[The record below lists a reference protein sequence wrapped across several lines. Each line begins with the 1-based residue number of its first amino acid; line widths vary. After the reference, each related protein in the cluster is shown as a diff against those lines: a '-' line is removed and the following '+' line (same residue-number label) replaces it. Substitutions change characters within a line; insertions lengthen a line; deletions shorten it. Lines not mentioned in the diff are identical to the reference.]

1 MFLVVSFIA
10 KIVAEVI
17 HEICGHGLFVL
28 LFKGTIKTVYISIF
42 WPYEFSYISWSLPSG
57 ITSAQM
63 AWIYAGGILMCMFT
77 SFITQAFLL
86 FKKKILWHFDIALF
100 WLAFWTFV
108 NSTGY
113 LIIGGL
119 TPFGDVHEL
128 IMLGVL
134 TSLFS
139 LVIGIIIFVIGF
151 VTLSWSLRKILIK
164 MFSPRRASL
173 GVVLFW
179 FIIPMLV
186 MVMLA
191 NPERGLQL
199 AYLPLAFIPT
209 FISFV
214 IEYFLILSQH

>member
-1 MFLVVSFIA
+1 MHVHVVYNS
-10 KIVAEVI
+10 
-17 HEICGHGLFVL
+17 
-28 LFKGTIKTVYISIF
+28 SILTF
-42 WPYEFSYISWSLPSG
+42 
-57 ITSAQM
+57 Q
-63 AWIYAGGILMCMFT
+63 
-77 SFITQAFLL
+77 
-86 FKKKILWHFDIALF
+86 KKILWHFDIALF

>member
-1 MFLVVSFIA
+1 MFLVVGFIV

-42 WPYEFSYISWSLPSG
+42 WPCEFSYIRWSLPSG

-100 WLAFWTFV
+100 WLAFWTLV

-128 IMLGVL
+128 ITLGVL

-151 VTLSWSLRKILIK
+151 VALSWSLRKILIK

-186 MVMLA
+186 MVMLT

-199 AYLPLAFIPT
+199 AYLPLTFIPT
-209 FISFV
+209 LISFV
-214 IEYFLILSQH
+214 IEYFLILSKH